1 MSGGREGCGH
11 QSLGVG
17 SVRLCQGEFCQKR
30 VGFGFHRSKAVFDR
44 GFTAKDATIFTVH
57 HITDLDVKA
66 HAVAL
71 GVVACTLPT
80 SGAVSDRDAIPDPQ
94 QNAKPSQR
102 QRGRLRFMT
111 DSSNISAQLGAAI
124 HQNSA
129 LNATSLL
136 ERLFQGLV
144 YPQIWEDPVVDMKA
158 LALQPGE
165 HVFCIASGG
174 CNAMSYL
181 VAQPGTVTAVDL
193 SQAEF
198 FASFGQANRPENIA
212 IYDRVLVARLDSK
225 TRAYWE
231 GRALGRRRISMFARG
246 FHKFGLL
253 GRFLAVVHDRFMVGT
268 AGLRPA
274 FGRAEP

>member
-1 MSGGREGCGH
+1 
-11 QSLGVG
+11 
-17 SVRLCQGEFCQKR
+17 
-30 VGFGFHRSKAVFDR
+30 
-44 GFTAKDATIFTVH
+44 
-57 HITDLDVKA
+57 
-66 HAVAL
+66 
-71 GVVACTLPT
+71 
-80 SGAVSDRDAIPDPQ
+80 
-94 QNAKPSQR
+94 
-102 QRGRLRFMT
+102 MT

-225 TRAYWE
+225 TCAYWE
-231 GRALGRRRISMFARG
+231 SRVLGRRRISMFARG

-253 GRFLAVVHDRFMVGT
+253 GRFLAVVHTVSWLGRLGYAPLLAAPSLEPQKQFFE
-268 AGLRPA
+268 AQILPLLQARPVRSGGWRGAARHCLALA
-274 FGRAEP
+274 FRPRNMTSLPLTRDARHSMLICSKDKSL